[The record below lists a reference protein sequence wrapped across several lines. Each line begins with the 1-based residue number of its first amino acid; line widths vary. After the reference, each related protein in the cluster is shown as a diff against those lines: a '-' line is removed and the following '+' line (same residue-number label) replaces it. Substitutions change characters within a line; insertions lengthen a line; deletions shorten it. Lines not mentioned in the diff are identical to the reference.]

1 MNQLDISINDYKVL
15 LKDYRGK
22 KAALGAKTR
31 DEVKQELAERL
42 L

>member
-15 LKDYRGK
+15 LKDYRAK
-22 KAALGAKTR
+22 KAVLGAKTR